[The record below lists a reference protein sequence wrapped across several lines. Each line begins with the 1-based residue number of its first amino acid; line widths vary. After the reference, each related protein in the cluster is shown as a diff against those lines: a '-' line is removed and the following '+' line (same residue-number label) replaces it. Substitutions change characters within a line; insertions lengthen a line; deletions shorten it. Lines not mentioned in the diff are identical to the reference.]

1 MVIFISPDELEDEY
15 KESWKLGW
23 IKSPHIDYATNAI
36 HAYFEDK
43 EVIIFRFNKYGFIND
58 NRYNLYE
65 ISAGNVGITIRII
78 KNEKY

>member
-1 MVIFISPDELEDEY
+1 MIIFISPDELEDEY

-23 IKSPHIDYATNAI
+23 IKLPHIDYATNAI

>member
-1 MVIFISPDELEDEY
+1 MLIFIDPDELEEEY

-23 IKSPHIDYATNAI
+23 IKQPHIDYATNAI
-36 HAYFEDK
+36 HAYFEEK

-58 NRYNLYE
+58 NRQNSYQL
-65 ISAGNVGITIRII
+65 SAGSVGITLKII